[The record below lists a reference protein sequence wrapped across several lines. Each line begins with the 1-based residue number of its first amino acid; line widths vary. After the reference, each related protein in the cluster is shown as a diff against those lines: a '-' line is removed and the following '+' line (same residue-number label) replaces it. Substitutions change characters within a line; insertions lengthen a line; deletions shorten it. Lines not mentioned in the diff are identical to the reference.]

1 MEVRSWPWNAREA
14 RVSKTFQAP
23 GAWVAA
29 ETGAL
34 LAGAGGGGHPYL
46 CFPRGRLRLASCY
59 FSFYAIFTFYLSFLK
74 KQYKITTCSVI

>member
-14 RVSKTFQAP
+14 KVSKTFQAP

-29 ETGAL
+29 ATGAL
-34 LAGAGGGGHPYL
+34 PAGAGGGRPDL
-46 CFPRGRLRLASCY
+46 CFPRGRLQLASCCLP
-59 FSFYAIFTFYLSFLK
+59 FYAIFTFYLSFLK